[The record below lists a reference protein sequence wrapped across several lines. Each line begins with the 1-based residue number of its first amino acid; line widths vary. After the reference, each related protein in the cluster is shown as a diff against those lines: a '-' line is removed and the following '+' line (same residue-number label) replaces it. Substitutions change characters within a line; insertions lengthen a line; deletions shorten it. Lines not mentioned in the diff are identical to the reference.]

1 MKGLFLDYSK
11 WTSVRKA
18 KDWLKNNN
26 IEVEFRSL
34 ISNTPT
40 KEEIKGWVQ
49 KYNVSVNKFFNVNGV
64 IYKSNNLKDKINDLS
79 LDECCEMLSKEGML
93 IKRPIYMDENVI
105 LFGFKQNEWE
115 NSILKK

>member
-1 MKGLFLDYSK
+1 MNRLFLDYSK

-18 KDWLKNNN
+18 KAWLKDNN

-34 ISNTPT
+34 ISDTPT
-40 KEEIKGWVQ
+40 KEEIKTWVE

-64 IYKSNNLKDKINDLS
+64 VFKTNNLKDKINEMS

-105 LFGFKQNEWE
+105 LFGFKQKEWE
-115 NSILKK
+115 DLLKK